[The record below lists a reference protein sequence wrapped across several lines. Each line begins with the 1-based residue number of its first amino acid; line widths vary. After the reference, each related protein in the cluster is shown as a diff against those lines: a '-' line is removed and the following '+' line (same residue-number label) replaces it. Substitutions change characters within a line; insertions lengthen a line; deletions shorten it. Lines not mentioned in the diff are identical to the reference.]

1 MPSLAGRGLTVWLWG
16 RNPQTAASWPQRL
29 PVQLWAPTPQNPKP
43 LQVDLVVHATR
54 WGHAEL
60 GPAPADEWQPWLAL
74 PWRQW
79 AQQGTALVDIVYS
92 AHQPTWMEQLAALQN
107 VHAVEGFGRS
117 MLAAQ
122 AARGFAYWTGDL
134 LDWRQIAGEIAA
146 PVAAL
151 AR

>member
-1 MPSLAGRGLTVWLWG
+1 
-16 RNPQTAASWPQRL
+16 
-29 PVQLWAPTPQNPKP
+29 
-43 LQVDLVVHATR
+43 
-54 WGHAEL
+54 
-60 GPAPADEWQPWLAL
+60 
-74 PWRQW
+74 
-79 AQQGTALVDIVYS
+79 
-92 AHQPTWMEQLAALQN
+92 
-107 VHAVEGFGRS
+107 